1 MAPFSS
7 AFLRRD
13 PRAAAFLPADFRDRE
28 ARAALVQ
35 RQAQRPLPV
44 SEAVFAELAIQQAA
58 LGDSPARANNL
69 DALRQ
74 PGTVVVVSGQQLG
87 LFLGPLYTF
96 YKAATAIQLARTI
109 EREHRVRCVPLFW
122 LQTEDHDFEE
132 IRHCH
137 LPIFSGEHDLDGL
150 TLSLAAAP
158 PSASDSGQPHDRA
171 SLDRGSPDRG
181 SIDRGSIDRGSIDHR
196 TLGPEIDA
204 LVQELGEALAGLPQ
218 AADCL
223 SRFSVHYRR
232 GAPISTAFAGVLA
245 GLFAEE
251 GLLLINPRRAAL
263 TREAAGLYRVAI
275 AQHADLAAALT
286 ARGTDLMQA
295 GFAEQVAVRPGSSL
309 FFFHETPTGPR
320 FRLDRQAE
328 SDAWLLPQPDGRAP
342 RRLSTADLL
351 ATLDR
356 EPLCFS
362 TSALLRPLLQDL
374 LLPTVAYVGGPG
386 EINYFAQLAPLYR
399 GVAGTLPI
407 QQPVVVPRARF
418 RCMDESSRSLL
429 AKLGL
434 TPSDVERP
442 REEALQRALLRLSPA
457 HDASDAASHR
467 LDPTLASQVLRQSLL
482 SDAQARLDALSKS
495 EPGLRDAIVR
505 TRRSIEINVD
515 RLLQRYQRLV
525 RERDG
530 VLCQRI
536 DRLQRML
543 YPHGEPQERHMSL
556 PYFLARYGL
565 TAFKDRVFHSLAAQ
579 GCEYTDV
586 RDLIL
591 S

>member
-1 MAPFSS
+1 MMAPFSS

-35 RQAQRPLPV
+35 RQAQRALPV
-44 SEAVFAELAIQQAA
+44 SPAVFAELAAQQAV
-58 LGDSPARANNL
+58 LGDSPARATNL

-109 EREHRVRCVPLFW
+109 EREHRVRCVPVFW

-150 TLSLAAAP
+150 TLSL
-158 PSASDSGQPHDRA
+158 SATPTNESDAGQRI
-171 SLDRGSPDRG
+171 DRGSP
-181 SIDRGSIDRGSIDHR
+181 DRGSIDHR
-196 TLGPEIDA
+196 TLGPEIEA
-204 LVQELGEALAGLPQ
+204 RVQELGEALAGLPH

-223 SRFSVHYRR
+223 ARVSAHYRR
-232 GAPISTAFAGVLA
+232 GVPISTAFAGVLSA
-245 GLFAEE
+245 LFAEE

-263 TREAAGLYRVAI
+263 SREAAGLYRVAI
-275 AQHADLAAALT
+275 AQHADLAAALS
-286 ARGTDLMQA
+286 ARGSDLVQA

-328 SDAWLLPQPDGRAP
+328 SDAWLLPQPEGRAS
-342 RRLSTADLL
+342 RRLSTTELL
-351 ATLDR
+351 AALDR

-399 GVAGTLPI
+399 AVAGTLPI

-418 RCMDESSRSLL
+418 RCLDESSRSLL

-434 TPSDVERP
+434 SPSDVERP
-442 REEALQRALLRLSPA
+442 RADALQRALLHQRPLRDPSE
-457 HDASDAASHR
+457 AASHT
-467 LDPTLASQVLRQSLL
+467 LDPRVASQALRQSLL
-482 SDAQARLDALSKS
+482 ADAQARLDALAQS

-505 TRRSIEINVD
+505 TRRSIELNVD
-515 RLLQRYQRLV
+515 RLLQRYQRLL

-565 TAFKDRVFHSLAAQ
+565 AAFKERVFHSLAEQ
-579 GCEYTDV
+579 GCEHTDV